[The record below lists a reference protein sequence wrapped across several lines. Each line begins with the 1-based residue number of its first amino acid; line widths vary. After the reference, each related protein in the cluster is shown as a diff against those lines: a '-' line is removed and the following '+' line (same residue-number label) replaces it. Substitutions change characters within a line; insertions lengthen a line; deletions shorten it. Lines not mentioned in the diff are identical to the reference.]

1 MARLLVDNWSME
13 RATSTLLACV
23 LARSGRLSNGAV
35 GDDLWIGDPVWM
47 SLIEPGTCDW
57 RGILSILQLIED
69 LVLYDELAFVGS
81 RRSGWWRFYA
91 PVLGELKELVQS
103 IAVES
108 ADLHTLRE
116 DAAFLAD
123 GGSSLSGRGAR
134 LVVAEGALFY
144 LLLAQRLEIPYRPCV
159 DRSEYLLQMGQ
170 VLRPMRT
177 GEQARE
183 RVIEYLD
190 REALEICAQIRD
202 RYGLE
207 GSTLRI
213 PPIAGYVLRSIRTI
227 EELPVAVSAVRQSR
241 AGVALREWFS
251 GLDRALSQGD
261 VLMYGKQMA
270 EVEAVFDDLKC
281 SLGLLSKDD
290 GPELTFGATWPSVTI
305 RPKKLLRKLR
315 SKRKLH
321 LTLLR
326 KLIHR
331 LLSYRNFAPDIE
343 RVFGVPEA
351 VSRRVEQ
358 NFTRLRQAVNEVPPS
373 GS

>member
-1 MARLLVDNWSME
+1 
-13 RATSTLLACV
+13 
-23 LARSGRLSNGAV
+23 
-35 GDDLWIGDPVWM
+35 
-47 SLIEPGTCDW
+47 
-57 RGILSILQLIED
+57 
-69 LVLYDELAFVGS
+69 
-81 RRSGWWRFYA
+81 
-91 PVLGELKELVQS
+91 
-103 IAVES
+103 
-108 ADLHTLRE
+108 
-116 DAAFLAD
+116 
-123 GGSSLSGRGAR
+123 
-134 LVVAEGALFY
+134 
-144 LLLAQRLEIPYRPCV
+144 
-159 DRSEYLLQMGQ
+159 
-170 VLRPMRT
+170 
-177 GEQARE
+177 
-183 RVIEYLD
+183 
-190 REALEICAQIRD
+190 
-202 RYGLE
+202 
-207 GSTLRI
+207 
-213 PPIAGYVLRSIRTI
+213 
-227 EELPVAVSAVRQSR
+227 
-241 AGVALREWFS
+241 
-251 GLDRALSQGD
+251 
-261 VLMYGKQMA
+261 MYGKQMA